1 MSWKPE
7 EEKKEKKEMQ
17 SECFGRFRS
26 DATRSEERV
35 RYSTFSLDNRYNVNL
50 TPTKNLET
58 NIINIHLL
66 YITNYSK

>member
-7 EEKKEKKEMQ
+7 EEKRKKKEMQ

-35 RYSTFSLDNRYNVNL
+35 RYSTFTLDNWYKANL
-50 TPTKNLET
+50 TPMKN
-58 NIINIHLL
+58 
-66 YITNYSK
+66 

>member
-17 SECFGRFRS
+17 SECFGRSRS

-35 RYSTFSLDNRYNVNL
+35 RYSTFTLDNRYKANL
-50 TPTKNLET
+50 TPMKN
-58 NIINIHLL
+58 
-66 YITNYSK
+66 